1 MTLDTQ
7 RKPYSILMSEA
18 ERHHIAQQ
26 AAPLGISVPEFI
38 RITALN
44 KDLEKALLKI
54 KKQQVDNK
62 EAAQILAALGR
73 SHIPSNLNQIAKSIH
88 TGSFIFSPDIEK
100 QITDS
105 YDFIVWIRDAL
116 IRQQGLKP

>member
-62 EAAQILAALGR
+62 EAAQICFGARSRRQVCPWLALR
-73 SHIPSNLNQIAKSIH
+73 PRHVRTL
-88 TGSFIFSPDIEK
+88 
-100 QITDS
+100 
-105 YDFIVWIRDAL
+105 RDQSK
-116 IRQQGLKP
+116 R